1 MNNTMGKFI
10 TSDIAI
16 AAYLM
21 LKGFKL
27 LSATRETSGKFKFE
41 FEDPDVKAKDAA
53 VEYIG
58 SQYCVFDTHLKNL
71 KKLLY

>member
-1 MNNTMGKFI
+1 MSDAVYT

-21 LKGFKL
+21 LKGLKL
-27 LSATRETSGKFKFE
+27 ISATRETSGRFKFE
-41 FEDPDVKAKDAA
+41 FEDSESQAKALA
-53 VEYIG
+53 VEYI
-58 SQYCVFDTHLKNL
+58 SSEFCVFDTHLKNL

>member
-1 MNNTMGKFI
+1 MNNDMGKFI

-27 LSATRETSGKFKFE
+27 LAATRETSGKFKFD
-41 FEDPDVKAKDAA
+41 FEDPNNQAKSAA

-58 SQYCVFDTHLKNL
+58 SEFCVFDTHLKNL

>member
-1 MNNTMGKFI
+1 MNDNSKKFI

-21 LKGFKL
+21 LKEFKL
-27 LSATRETSGKFKFE
+27 LSVARESSGKFKFD
-41 FEDPDVKAKDAA
+41 FEDPNNNAKAAA

>member
-1 MNNTMGKFI
+1 MRYT

-27 LSATRETSGKFKFE
+27 LSATRESSGKFKFD
-41 FEDPDVKAKDAA
+41 FEDLDQKAQSMA
-53 VEYIG
+53 VEYI
-58 SQYCVFDTHLKNL
+58 SSEFCRFDTHLKNL